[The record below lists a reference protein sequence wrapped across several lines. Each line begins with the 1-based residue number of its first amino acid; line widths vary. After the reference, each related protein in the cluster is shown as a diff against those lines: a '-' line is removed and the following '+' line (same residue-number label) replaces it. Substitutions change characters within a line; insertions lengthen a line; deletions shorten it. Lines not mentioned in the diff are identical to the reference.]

1 MICTTYIDESGNT
14 GDDLTSKDQRYFTL
28 AAVTVPDDAITE
40 TSRFFEMAYNSV
52 REKEETEIKATKW
65 VKSLKKCDAMKAIL
79 DCLIAHQTELA
90 LVLIE
95 KRFMISAII
104 VDNFLD
110 GAYNDIED
118 YTWVNNMDEKK
129 LAAQYFYDLLSD
141 EDTNTVF
148 EAFRRPDFD
157 ALLLAYDIVVRNTK
171 DVRYLAMLKG
181 CKNHL
186 QELYD
191 DDTST
196 ASSFAGAGV
205 SRSPNY
211 TAFTALGCMV
221 AKQCRS
227 NGRCTKMLFD
237 HCRLVDQPY
246 EDLYKMFVKA
256 EITPELEA
264 LTKLVSWKDIVT
276 DFSVSNSKSV
286 SLLQSADIVATST
299 LKTMQKVFE
308 GQALSQYDTF
318 IESLLAQMLL
328 QDNFLYVMSEEKI
341 KLMAKS
347 FYGNKE

>member
-1 MICTTYIDESGNT
+1 MNCTTYIDESGNT
-14 GDDLTSKDQRYFTL
+14 GDDLTSKDQRFFTL
-28 AAVTVPDDAITE
+28 AAVTVPDGAIAE
-40 TSRFFEMAYNSV
+40 ISRFFEMSFNRV
-52 REKEETEIKATKW
+52 REKEETEVKTTKW
-65 VKSLKKCDAMKAIL
+65 VKSSKKCDAMKAIL
-79 DCLIAHQTELA
+79 DCLIAHHTDFT

-110 GAYNDIED
+110 GAYNDIDD

-148 EAFRRPDFD
+148 EAFRRPEFD
-157 ALLLAYDIVVRNTK
+157 ALLQAYDIVVQNTK
-171 DVRYLAMLKG
+171 DERYLTMLRG

-186 QELYD
+186 RELYD

-211 TAFTALGCMV
+211 TAFSALGCMV

-227 NGRCTKMLFD
+227 KGRSTSMLFD

-246 EDLYKMFVKA
+246 GELYKMFVKA
-256 EITPELEA
+256 DITPEMEA

-276 DFSVSNSKSV
+276 DFTVSNSKSIN
-286 SLLQSADIVATST
+286 LLQSADIVATSA
-299 LKTMQKVFE
+299 LKTLQKIFD
-308 GQALSQYDTF
+308 GQALSNYDQY
-318 IESLLAQMLL
+318 IKSLLASMLA
-328 QDNFLYVMSEEKI
+328 QDNFLYVMSQESINK
-341 KLMAKS
+341 MAES
-347 FYGNKE
+347 FCGK

>member
-28 AAVTVPDDAITE
+28 AAVTVPDNAITE
-40 TSRFFEMAYNSV
+40 TSRFFEMAFNSV

-65 VKSLKKCDAMKAIL
+65 IKSPKKCEAMKAIL

-148 EAFRRPDFD
+148 ETFRRPEFV
-157 ALLLAYDIVVRNTK
+157 AFLHAYDIVVRNTN
-171 DVRYLAMLKG
+171 DERNLTMLKG

-186 QELYD
+186 RELYD

-211 TAFTALGCMV
+211 TAFSALGCMV
-221 AKQCRS
+221 A
-227 NGRCTKMLFD
+227 
-237 HCRLVDQPY
+237 
-246 EDLYKMFVKA
+246 
-256 EITPELEA
+256 
-264 LTKLVSWKDIVT
+264 
-276 DFSVSNSKSV
+276 
-286 SLLQSADIVATST
+286 
-299 LKTMQKVFE
+299 
-308 GQALSQYDTF
+308 
-318 IESLLAQMLL
+318 
-328 QDNFLYVMSEEKI
+328 
-341 KLMAKS
+341 
-347 FYGNKE
+347 